1 MKFKIKEIKR
11 SQKLKMKTKMKIGR
25 KIKRMRMRTNL
36 ALVNAAMDA
45 NTKQVEYIDHKE
57 KLKAKKDQKE
67 QEHNKEIKT

>member
-45 NTKQVEYIDHKE
+45 NTKQVEYTDQKE
-57 KLKAKKDQKE
+57 KLKAKKDHKE